1 LLDFLGDLRRTQ
13 MCGALRASDAGKK
26 ATLMGWVNKRRD
38 LGSLIFVDLR
48 DRTGMTQ
55 VVINAERDAAIHEKT
70 EALRN
75 EYVIAVTGT
84 VKLRDAT
91 TVNKNI
97 ATGDVELVAEELRI
111 LNESKL
117 PPFLP
122 SDTSLTNEETR
133 LKYRYIDLRRD
144 AMQFNIELRHKVAKA
159 IRDYLSGQGF
169 FEIETPFMT
178 RSTPEGARDYLVP
191 SRVQPGTFYA
201 LPQSPQ
207 LFKQILMISG
217 FDKYFQ
223 IVRCFRDED
232 LRADRQPEFTQI
244 DLEMS
249 YPQPETVW
257 EVVEGFLT
265 AAFSAAGFA
274 IETPF
279 PRMDYDEAIRL
290 YGIDKPDLRLP
301 AFTDVS
307 ECFAAENLQ
316 ELAINA
322 NLPVVA
328 IRTPKVGE
336 LSRKE
341 RDDIK
346 PLFHSKGGAK
356 IFEDF
361 KRIGNKFP
369 DAGAAIAKKT
379 GMDEGDLIV
388 LVAGSAQGGGQALP
402 TNSKVTPQELAIYA
416 SAGALRL
423 ALAQKYSERHGIF
436 KKTGDAGKDFR
447 FLWVTNF
454 PMFEWDEGE
463 KSWMAAHHPFTS
475 PHEEDMSKLESGV
488 ESLHDP
494 LSPLSAVRA
503 LAYDVVLNGTELGS
517 GSIRIHRQD
526 VQSRIFRALGMT
538 EEEARARFGFF
549 LEALEYGT
557 PPHGG
562 IALGLDRI
570 VMILA
575 GAESLREVIPFPKTA
590 RAVDLMVDAPSDI
603 GIGQEDELELLSSW
617 PRLSDRERT
626 LAGHC
631 GNLLKIV
638 DRLFFER
645 DFKWDT
651 RFQQAMAIIL
661 TKAYND
667 AHAAVRLSKAGYAL
681 QAAALCRS
689 IVEAA
694 ANGEWIALDPEPRSA
709 AFLKSVGSEAKR
721 LAGKIHQSAQS
732 RESLDALER
741 ASSLA
746 ADAGWPRTAR
756 ERFKELGANA
766 STYEVLFAM
775 LSQFVHPT
783 PTSIAGIT
791 SYDGREL
798 SFRVGPSDEFV
809 EFSLSIVFDFFSNVA
824 LTATG
829 AFDLSKLPI
838 DQARDS
844 FQKFRAALK

>member
-1 LLDFLGDLRRTQ
+1 LLDFLGDLRRTH

-48 DRTGMTQ
+48 DRTGVTQ
-55 VVINAERDAAIHEKT
+55 VVINAERDAAIHKKA

-84 VKLRDAT
+84 VKLRDAS
-91 TVNKNI
+91 TVNQNI
-97 ATGDVELVAEELRI
+97 ATGEVELVAEELRI

-122 SDTSLTNEETR
+122 SDTALTNEETR
-133 LKYRYIDLRRD
+133 LKYRYIDLRREV
-144 AMQFNIELRHKVAKA
+144 MQFNIEMRHKVAKA

-207 LFKQILMISG
+207 MFKQILMISG

-249 YPQPETVW
+249 YPQPERVW

-265 AAFSAAGFA
+265 AAFAAAGQA

-301 AFTDVS
+301 AFTDVR
-307 ECFAAENLQ
+307 ECFAPANLQ
-316 ELAINA
+316 ELAVNA

-346 PLFHSKGGAK
+346 PMFHPKGGAK

-361 KRIGNKFP
+361 KRIASKFP
-369 DAGAAIAKKT
+369 EAAAAIAKKT
-379 GMDEGDLIV
+379 GMEDGDLIV
-388 LVAGSAQGGGQALP
+388 LVAGSAQTTSHAAG
-402 TNSKVTPQELAIYA
+402 SEHRKVTPQELAVYA
-416 SAGALRL
+416 SAGLLRL
-423 ALAQKYSERHGIF
+423 SLAQKYAERHGIF
-436 KKTGDAGKDFR
+436 KKTGDATKDFR

-463 KSWMAAHHPFTS
+463 KTWMAAHHPFTS
-475 PHEEDMSKLESGV
+475 PHEQDMKLLEEGV
-488 ESLHDP
+488 EALHDP

-590 RAVDLMVDAPSDI
+590 RAVDLMVDAPT
-603 GIGQEDELELLSSW
+603 
-617 PRLSDRERT
+617 P
-626 LAGHC
+626 
-631 GNLLKIV
+631 V
-638 DRLFFER
+638 
-645 DFKWDT
+645 
-651 RFQQAMAIIL
+651 
-661 TKAYND
+661 
-667 AHAAVRLSKAGYAL
+667 
-681 QAAALCRS
+681 
-689 IVEAA
+689 
-694 ANGEWIALDPEPRSA
+694 
-709 AFLKSVGSEAKR
+709 SEAQ
-721 LAGKIHQSAQS
+721 L
-732 RESLDALER
+732 
-741 ASSLA
+741 
-746 ADAGWPRTAR
+746 
-756 ERFKELGANA
+756 KELG
-766 STYEVLFAM
+766 
-775 LSQFVHPT
+775 
-783 PTSIAGIT
+783 IT
-791 SYDGREL
+791 IR
-798 SFRVGPSDEFV
+798 
-809 EFSLSIVFDFFSNVA
+809 
-824 LTATG
+824 
-829 AFDLSKLPI
+829 
-838 DQARDS
+838 
-844 FQKFRAALK
+844 RAKE

>member
-1 LLDFLGDLRRTQ
+1 
-13 MCGALRASDAGKK
+13 MCGTLRPADAGKK
-26 ATLMGWVNKRRD
+26 AVLMGWVNKRRD

-48 DRTGMTQ
+48 DRTGVTQ
-55 VVINAERDAAIHEKT
+55 VVINAQRDAAIHEKT

-84 VKLRDAT
+84 VKLRDT
-91 TVNKNI
+91 STVNKNI
-97 ATGDVELVAEELRI
+97 ATGEVELVADELRI

-122 SDTSLTNEETR
+122 SDTALTNEETR
-133 LKYRYIDLRRD
+133 LKYRYIDLRREV
-144 AMQFNIELRHKVAKA
+144 MQFNIELRHKVAKA
-159 IRDYLSGQGF
+159 IRDYLSAQGF

-249 YPQPETVW
+249 YPQPERVW
-257 EVVEGFLT
+257 EVVEGFLN
-265 AAFSAAGFA
+265 AAFHAAGVEIKA
-274 IETPF
+274 PF

-301 AFTDVS
+301 AFTDVR
-307 ECFAAENLQ
+307 ECFTPENLQ
-316 ELAINA
+316 ELAINS
-322 NLPVVA
+322 NLPLIA

-346 PLFHSKGGAK
+346 PMFHPKGGAK

-361 KRIGNKFP
+361 KRIANKFP
-369 DAGAAIAKKT
+369 EATAAIAKKT
-379 GMDEGDLIV
+379 AMEDGDLIV
-388 LVAGSAQGGGQALP
+388 LVGGSTQAGSTQTISAQTGLPAAAP
-402 TNSKVTPQELAIYA
+402 TNRKVTPQELAIYA
-416 SAGALRL
+416 SAGLLRL
-423 ALAQKYSERHGIF
+423 SLAQKYADRHGIF
-436 KKTGDAGKDFR
+436 NKTGDDAKDFR

-454 PMFEWDEGE
+454 PMFEWDDAD
-463 KSWMAAHHPFTS
+463 KRWNAAHHPFTS
-475 PHEEDMSKLESGV
+475 PHEEDMPKLETGV
-488 ESLHDP
+488 ESLNDP
-494 LSPLSAVRA
+494 QSPLSAVRA

-590 RAVDLMVDAPSDI
+590 RAVDLMVDAPT
-603 GIGQEDELELLSSW
+603 
-617 PRLSDRERT
+617 P
-626 LAGHC
+626 
-631 GNLLKIV
+631 V
-638 DRLFFER
+638 
-645 DFKWDT
+645 
-651 RFQQAMAIIL
+651 
-661 TKAYND
+661 
-667 AHAAVRLSKAGYAL
+667 
-681 QAAALCRS
+681 
-689 IVEAA
+689 
-694 ANGEWIALDPEPRSA
+694 SA
-709 AFLKSVGSEAKR
+709 AQLR
-721 LAGKIHQSAQS
+721 
-732 RESLDALER
+732 
-741 ASSLA
+741 
-746 ADAGWPRTAR
+746 
-756 ERFKELGANA
+756 ELG
-766 STYEVLFAM
+766 
-775 LSQFVHPT
+775 
-783 PTSIAGIT
+783 IAIKDKG
-791 SYDGREL
+791 
-798 SFRVGPSDEFV
+798 
-809 EFSLSIVFDFFSNVA
+809 
-824 LTATG
+824 
-829 AFDLSKLPI
+829 
-838 DQARDS
+838 
-844 FQKFRAALK
+844 

>member
-1 LLDFLGDLRRTQ
+1 

-26 ATLMGWVNKRRD
+26 AVLMGWINRRRD
-38 LGSLIFVDLR
+38 HGNLLFVDLR
-48 DRTGMTQ
+48 DRTGVSQ
-55 VVINAERDAAIHEKT
+55 VVVNAERAAIHEKAS
-70 EALRN
+70 ALRN
-75 EYVIAVTGT
+75 EYVIAVIGT
-84 VKLRDAT
+84 VKLRDAN
-91 TVNKNI
+91 TVNKNM
-97 ATGDVELVAEELRI
+97 ATGEVELVAEELRI

-122 SDTSLTNEETR
+122 SDTALTNEETR

-144 AMQFNIELRHKVAKA
+144 VMQFNIEMRHKVAKA

-217 FDKYFQ
+217 FDRYFQ

-249 YPQPETVW
+249 YPQAERVW

-265 AAFSAAGFA
+265 AAFAAAGFA
-274 IETPF
+274 IKPPF

-301 AFTDVS
+301 AFTDVRD
-307 ECFAAENLQ
+307 CFSPENLQ
-316 ELAINA
+316 QLALNA

-328 IRTPKVGE
+328 IRIPKVGE
-336 LSRKE
+336 LSRAE
-341 RDDIK
+341 RDSIK
-346 PLFHSKGGAK
+346 PLFTSKGGAK
-356 IFEDF
+356 VFEDF
-361 KRIGNKFP
+361 KRIEKNFP
-369 DAGAAIAKKT
+369 EAAAKISAKAAA
-379 GMDEGDLIV
+379 EPGDLIV
-388 LVAGSAQGGGQALP
+388 IVAGSAQTGEQTALP
-402 TNSKVTPQELAIYA
+402 THRKVTPQELAIYA
-416 SAGALRL
+416 SAGLLRL
-423 ALAQKYSERHGIF
+423 ALAQKYADRHGIF
-436 KKTGDAGKDFR
+436 KKTGDAAKDYR

-454 PMFEWDEGE
+454 PMFEWDESE

-475 PHEEDMSKLESGV
+475 PHEEDMPKLEAGV

-538 EEEARARFGFF
+538 EEEAKARFGFF

-590 RAVDLMVDAPSDI
+590 RAVDLMVDAPT
-603 GIGQEDELELLSSW
+603 
-617 PRLSDRERT
+617 P
-626 LAGHC
+626 
-631 GNLLKIV
+631 V
-638 DRLFFER
+638 
-645 DFKWDT
+645 
-651 RFQQAMAIIL
+651 
-661 TKAYND
+661 
-667 AHAAVRLSKAGYAL
+667 
-681 QAAALCRS
+681 
-689 IVEAA
+689 
-694 ANGEWIALDPEPRSA
+694 GEKQLR
-709 AFLKSVGSEAKR
+709 
-721 LAGKIHQSAQS
+721 
-732 RESLDALER
+732 
-741 ASSLA
+741 
-746 ADAGWPRTAR
+746 
-756 ERFKELGANA
+756 ELGIQ
-766 STYEVLFAM
+766 V
-775 LSQFVHPT
+775 
-783 PTSIAGIT
+783 
-791 SYDGREL
+791 
-798 SFRVGPSDEFV
+798 
-809 EFSLSIVFDFFSNVA
+809 
-824 LTATG
+824 
-829 AFDLSKLPI
+829 K
-838 DQARDS
+838 
-844 FQKFRAALK
+844 K

>member
-1 LLDFLGDLRRTQ
+1 
-13 MCGALRASDAGKK
+13 MCGELRASDAGKK
-26 ATLMGWVNKRRD
+26 AVLMGWVNRRRD
-38 LGSLIFVDLR
+38 HGNLLFVDLR
-48 DRTGMTQ
+48 DRSGVTQ
-55 VVINAERDAAIHEKT
+55 VVINAERDAALHDKSA
-70 EALRN
+70 ALRN

-84 VKLRDAT
+84 VKLRDAN
-91 TVNKNI
+91 TVNPNMP
-97 ATGDVELVAEELRI
+97 TGEVELVAEELRI

-122 SDTSLTNEETR
+122 SDTALTNEETR

-144 AMQFNIELRHKVAKA
+144 VMQFNIELRHKVAKA
-159 IRDYLSGQGF
+159 IRDYLSAQGF

-217 FDKYFQ
+217 FDRYFQ

-249 YPQPETVW
+249 YPQPERVW

-265 AAFSAAGFA
+265 AAFAAAGSA
-274 IETPF
+274 IKTPF

-301 AFTDVS
+301 AFTDVR
-307 ECFAAENLQ
+307 ECFSTENLQ
-316 ELAINA
+316 ELAINT
-322 NLPVVA
+322 NLPVIA

-346 PLFHSKGGAK
+346 PMFHSKGGAK
-356 IFEDF
+356 TFEDF
-361 KRIGNKFP
+361 KRIANKFP
-369 DAGAAIAKKT
+369 DAAAAITKKT
-379 GMDEGDLIV
+379 GMEDGDLIV
-388 LVAGSAQGGGQALP
+388 IVAGTSQTGPAQTDSVQSGPQTRVSGHR
-402 TNSKVTPQELAIYA
+402 KVTPQELAIYA
-416 SAGALRL
+416 SAGLLRL
-423 ALAQKYSERHGIF
+423 ALAQKYADRHGIF
-436 KKTGDAGKDFR
+436 KKTCDAAKDYR

-454 PMFEWDEGE
+454 PMFEWDEGD
-463 KSWMAAHHPFTS
+463 KRWNAAHHPFTS
-475 PHEEDMSKLESGV
+475 PHEEDMAKLESGV
-488 ESLHDP
+488 EALNDP

-590 RAVDLMVDAPSDI
+590 RAVDLMVDAPT
-603 GIGQEDELELLSSW
+603 
-617 PRLSDRERT
+617 P
-626 LAGHC
+626 
-631 GNLLKIV
+631 V
-638 DRLFFER
+638 
-645 DFKWDT
+645 
-651 RFQQAMAIIL
+651 
-661 TKAYND
+661 
-667 AHAAVRLSKAGYAL
+667 
-681 QAAALCRS
+681 
-689 IVEAA
+689 
-694 ANGEWIALDPEPRSA
+694 
-709 AFLKSVGSEAKR
+709 SEAQ
-721 LAGKIHQSAQS
+721 L
-732 RESLDALER
+732 
-741 ASSLA
+741 
-746 ADAGWPRTAR
+746 
-756 ERFKELGANA
+756 KELG
-766 STYEVLFAM
+766 
-775 LSQFVHPT
+775 
-783 PTSIAGIT
+783 IA
-791 SYDGREL
+791 
-798 SFRVGPSDEFV
+798 V
-809 EFSLSIVFDFFSNVA
+809 
-824 LTATG
+824 
-829 AFDLSKLPI
+829 K
-838 DQARDS
+838 
-844 FQKFRAALK
+844 K

>member
-1 LLDFLGDLRRTQ
+1 

-26 ATLMGWVNKRRD
+26 AVLMGWVNRRRD
-38 LGSLIFVDLR
+38 HGNLLFIDLR
-48 DRTGMTQ
+48 DRTGVTQ
-55 VVINAERDAAIHEKT
+55 VVFNAERDAAIHEKS

-84 VKLRDAT
+84 VKLRDAN
-91 TVNKNI
+91 TVNENMS
-97 ATGDVELVAEELRI
+97 TGEVELVAEELRI

-122 SDTSLTNEETR
+122 SDTALTNEETR

-144 AMQFNIELRHKVAKA
+144 IMQFNIELRHKVAKA
-159 IRDYLSGQGF
+159 IRDYLSAQGF

-249 YPQPETVW
+249 YPQAERVW

-265 AAFSAAGFA
+265 AAFHAAGSE
-274 IETPF
+274 IKTPF

-301 AFTDVS
+301 AFTDVR
-307 ECFAAENLQ
+307 ECFTPENLQ
-316 ELAINA
+316 ELAINP
-322 NLPVVA
+322 NLPLIA
-328 IRTPKVGE
+328 IRTPNVGE

-346 PLFHSKGGAK
+346 PMFHSKGGAK

-369 DAGAAIAKKT
+369 DAASAITKKV
-379 GMDEGDLIV
+379 GIEGNDLIV
-388 LVAGSAQGGGQALP
+388 LVAASTQTSSAPGPQTASP
-402 TNSKVTPQELAIYA
+402 AHRKVTPQELAIYA
-416 SAGALRL
+416 SAGLLRL
-423 ALAQKYSERHGIF
+423 ALAQKYADRHGIF
-436 KKTGDAGKDFR
+436 KKTGDPANDYR

-454 PMFEWDEGE
+454 PMFEWDESD
-463 KSWMAAHHPFTS
+463 KRWNAAHHPFTS
-475 PHEEDMSKLESGV
+475 PHEEDMPKLESGV
-488 ESLHDP
+488 ESLNDP
-494 LSPLSAVRA
+494 QSPLSAVRA

-590 RAVDLMVDAPSDI
+590 RAVDLMVDAPTPVS
-603 GIGQEDELELLSSW
+603 
-617 PRLSDRERT
+617 
-626 LAGHC
+626 
-631 GNLLKIV
+631 
-638 DRLFFER
+638 
-645 DFKWDT
+645 
-651 RFQQAMAIIL
+651 
-661 TKAYND
+661 
-667 AHAAVRLSKAGYAL
+667 
-681 QAAALCRS
+681 
-689 IVEAA
+689 
-694 ANGEWIALDPEPRSA
+694 EPQLR
-709 AFLKSVGSEAKR
+709 
-721 LAGKIHQSAQS
+721 
-732 RESLDALER
+732 
-741 ASSLA
+741 
-746 ADAGWPRTAR
+746 
-756 ERFKELGANA
+756 ELG
-766 STYEVLFAM
+766 
-775 LSQFVHPT
+775 
-783 PTSIAGIT
+783 IAVKKT
-791 SYDGREL
+791 
-798 SFRVGPSDEFV
+798 
-809 EFSLSIVFDFFSNVA
+809 
-824 LTATG
+824 
-829 AFDLSKLPI
+829 
-838 DQARDS
+838 
-844 FQKFRAALK
+844 

>member
-1 LLDFLGDLRRTQ
+1 

-38 LGSLIFVDLR
+38 LGSLIFVDMR
-48 DRTGMTQ
+48 DRTGVTQ
-55 VVINAERDAAIHEKT
+55 VVINAEHDAALHKKA

-84 VKLRDAT
+84 IKLRDAS

-97 ATGDVELVAEELRI
+97 ATGEVELVAEELRI

-122 SDTSLTNEETR
+122 SDTALTNEETR
-133 LKYRYIDLRRD
+133 LKYRYIDLRREV
-144 AMQFNIELRHKVAKA
+144 MQFNIELRHKVAKA

-207 LFKQILMISG
+207 MFKQILMISG

-249 YPQPETVW
+249 YPQPEQVW

-265 AAFSAAGFA
+265 AAFAAAGHA
-274 IETPF
+274 IKTPF

-301 AFTDVS
+301 AFTDVR
-307 ECFAAENLQ
+307 ECFTAENLQ
-316 ELAINA
+316 ELAINP

-328 IRTPKVGE
+328 IRTPNVGE

-346 PLFHSKGGAK
+346 PIFHSKGGAK

-369 DAGAAIAKKT
+369 EAAAAIAKKI
-379 GMDEGDLIV
+379 GMAESDLIV
-388 LVAGSAQGGGQALP
+388 LVAGSTQSGSAQSDSAQGAPLAHR
-402 TNSKVTPQELAIYA
+402 KVTPQELAIYA
-416 SAGALRL
+416 SAGLLRL
-423 ALAQKYSERHGIF
+423 ALAQKYAERHGIF
-436 KKTGDAGKDFR
+436 KKTGDAAKDYR

-463 KSWMAAHHPFTS
+463 KTWMAAHHPFTS
-475 PHEEDMSKLESGV
+475 PHEEDMAKLESGV
-488 ESLHDP
+488 EALHDP

-590 RAVDLMVDAPSDI
+590 RAVDLMVDAPT
-603 GIGQEDELELLSSW
+603 
-617 PRLSDRERT
+617 P
-626 LAGHC
+626 
-631 GNLLKIV
+631 V
-638 DRLFFER
+638 
-645 DFKWDT
+645 
-651 RFQQAMAIIL
+651 
-661 TKAYND
+661 
-667 AHAAVRLSKAGYAL
+667 
-681 QAAALCRS
+681 
-689 IVEAA
+689 
-694 ANGEWIALDPEPRSA
+694 
-709 AFLKSVGSEAKR
+709 SEAQ
-721 LAGKIHQSAQS
+721 L
-732 RESLDALER
+732 
-741 ASSLA
+741 
-746 ADAGWPRTAR
+746 
-756 ERFKELGANA
+756 KELG
-766 STYEVLFAM
+766 
-775 LSQFVHPT
+775 
-783 PTSIAGIT
+783 IAVRKV
-791 SYDGREL
+791 RE
-798 SFRVGPSDEFV
+798 
-809 EFSLSIVFDFFSNVA
+809 
-824 LTATG
+824 
-829 AFDLSKLPI
+829 
-838 DQARDS
+838 
-844 FQKFRAALK
+844 